1 MTIFPTDEWLQSLS
15 DKLNADKRYGRIARN
30 WEADLRVIIEPTGSL
45 EKELWVYLDLWHGKC
60 RNAYFEVNDSHND
73 PQLILTG
80 KFDVIKKVLLG
91 DLDVMQA
98 LLTRRLSVKAN
109 MGLLMRNVP
118 VVLDFV
124 RCAKEVTDDT
134 IY

>member
-1 MTIFPTDEWLQSLS
+1 MAIFPTDDWLQALR
-15 DKLNADKRYGRIARN
+15 DKLNGDEKYAHIARK
-30 WEADLRVIIEPTGSL
+30 WEADLRVIIEPTGVF
-45 EKELWVYLDLWHGKC
+45 EEELWVYLDLWHGKC
-60 RNAYFEVNDSHND
+60 RDAYFESKDSHND

-80 KFDVIKKVLLG
+80 KYDVIKKILLG

-98 LLTRRLSVKAN
+98 LLTRRLSVDAN

-134 IY
+134 I